1 MATTATPTASA
12 SRTSSTSSTST
23 GIPQTAAAG
32 GLSFTQPPNTAAAS
46 FYKIAPDNVITIGW
60 NFTSLYA
67 TPTHLTL
74 SAFCSANGNT
84 YPIGPTNGII
94 DGTARSVEWNPY
106 DYNQI
111 PGVTPLAEASYTL
124 RIVDERGLGAGA
136 APGLFSPNEQMT
148 FALYKPQSYTPIAD
162 GWQCTACSA
171 GVLTIASHPLSL
183 GIMATTV
190 VMVISGWHLLR
201 NGLGGHRGH

>member
-1 MATTATPTASA
+1 MATSNVATA
-12 SRTSSTSSTST
+12 SRTTSTT

-60 NFTSLYA
+60 NFTGLYS

-74 SAFCSANGNT
+74 SAVCSANGNT

-94 DGTARSVEWNPY
+94 DGTARSVTWNPY

-124 RIVDERGLGAGA
+124 HIVDERGAGVGA
-136 APGLFSPNEQMT
+136 APGLFSPNDQMT
-148 FALYKPQSYTPIAD
+148 FALYKPQSYTPLAN
-162 GWQCTACSA
+162 GWQCTACS
-171 GVLTIASHPLSL
+171 GSPLSIASHPLFL
-183 GIMATTV
+183 GIIATTV
-190 VMVISGWHLLR
+190 VMAISGWHLLR
-201 NGLGGHRGH
+201 NGFGGQREH